1 MKSSSNLS
9 PQNKADDVVHSQTN
23 QDDVWLIGDKYF
35 ETAKFEGPQ
44 DGQTPS
50 IASRPF
56 AGGVWYVKQF
66 FDNVGLAQDV
76 RLITYPI
83 PTKPTQN
90 LFAASHIFRPF
101 PRQSTRPSDKVLRI
115 AKGDQVHLASMEI
128 QPLSSETLPKL
139 LVIEDMNL
147 RYRVDGKNEWQP
159 LLKRFSEMHLG
170 SYPRIVVL
178 LGGELPDLSTDAEF
192 KAEPDDDLWSNLARN
207 HRKDTVVIV
216 NADLLRFKG
225 ANISRRV
232 SWERTAQ
239 DLVTEIQCHP
249 RLEMLSQFA
258 HLIIRF
264 GVTAAIHC
272 FKSGRDT
279 HRVLYY
285 DPTAFHGIFR
295 GIGTEGAIIGNN
307 SVFAASVAKELLVGD
322 SSKTAFERMGLAIE
336 KAIPACQ
343 RLFRFGYPIPR
354 ENDDE
359 RWLAGWPSPF
369 VFDEAPNKGAVD
381 ELKVDDPTFSEFI
394 RRAEIPP
401 AVESWSII
409 NQSAPG
415 SSMMKLAQQVVF
427 RGIRKSLN
435 LSLALADSARTDAR
449 SRLLASLSQ
458 YHAPLAHFGELTA
471 IDRDEIENFRGV
483 YNLIRLY
490 HESKED
496 KPLSV
501 AVFGPPGAGKTYAV
515 SEIARAIDMRAQTQ
529 ATVTDANSQ
538 GTLDN
543 AIITVNLAQ
552 LSSFEELCG
561 YLRSRLN
568 PKRVVHVTEEQ
579 VGSLAATIAATIPT
593 LKDTPL
599 IFFDEFDCQFNGEPL
614 GWLKYFL
621 GPMEEGII
629 GPTHDDQWLLMH
641 KSIFVFAGGTKHTY
655 RDFSGEDPSL
665 SEQERLKF
673 EMVKGPDFTSRLRG
687 HVDIKGVNRVGLTDK
702 TFLLRRAL
710 MLRQYLKTRNLL
722 KKNEYDEYEAQ
733 IDYSV
738 IHALLR
744 ISNYKHGAR
753 SMKAL
758 VAMCCPLWGRIEKSS
773 LPSPKLLDMHVD
785 GVEFHALLEDYRPTA
800 DDPKPKPEMYHLS

>member
-1 MKSSSNLS
+1 MKPPNNPS
-9 PQNKADDVVHSQTN
+9 PQNKADDTLQSQTN
-23 QDDVWLIGDKYF
+23 QSDVWLIGDKYF
-35 ETAKFEGPQ
+35 ETAKFDGPQ

-66 FDNVGLAQDV
+66 FDNAGLAQNV

-83 PTKPTQN
+83 PTEPTKN
-90 LFAASHIFRPF
+90 LFAASHIFRLF

-115 AKGDQVHLASMEI
+115 ARGDQVHLASMEI
-128 QPLSSETLPKL
+128 QPLNSETPPKL

-159 LLKRFSEMHLG
+159 LLKRFSEMPLG
-170 SYPRIVVL
+170 SDPRIVVL

-192 KAEPDDDLWSNLARN
+192 QAEPDDDLWSHLALK
-207 HRKDTVVIV
+207 HRKHTVVIV

-225 ANISRRV
+225 ANISRRL

-272 FKSGRDT
+272 FRSGRDT

-307 SVFAASVAKELLVGD
+307 SVFAASVAKELLNPD
-322 SSKTAFERMGLAIE
+322 SAKTSLERIGLAIE
-336 KAIPACQ
+336 QAIPACQ
-343 RLFRFGYPIPR
+343 RLFRFGYPDPKG
-354 ENDDE
+354 NDDE
-359 RWLAGWPSPF
+359 RWLADWPSPL
-369 VFDEAPNKGAVD
+369 VFDEAAYKRTAD
-381 ELKVDDPTFSEFI
+381 ELQVDDPTFSEFI

-415 SSMMKLAQQVVF
+415 SSMMKLAQQIVF
-427 RGIRKSLN
+427 RGIRNSLN
-435 LSLALADSARTDAR
+435 LSLALADSPGNDAR
-449 SRLLASLSQ
+449 ARLLASLSQ
-458 YHAPLAHFGELTA
+458 YHAPLAHFGDLTA
-471 IDRDEIENFRGV
+471 VDRDEIENFRGV

-490 HESKED
+490 HESKEE

-515 SEIARAIDMRAQTQ
+515 SEIARAIDIRAQTQ
-529 ATVTDANSQ
+529 ATATGENPP

-552 LSSFEELCG
+552 LSSFEELCA
-561 YLRSRLN
+561 YLRSRLIVE
-568 PKRVVHVTEEQ
+568 RVVEVAEDQ
-579 VGSLAATIAATIPT
+579 IGSLRATIAG

-599 IFFDEFDCQFNGEPL
+599 IFFDEFDCHFKSEL

-621 GPMEEGII
+621 GPMEEAIV
-629 GPTHDDQWLLMH
+629 GPTHDDKWLLMH

-710 MLRQYLKTRNLL
+710 MLRQYLKTRKLL
-722 KKNEYDEYEAQ
+722 KENQYGEYEAQ